1 MEICISNELI
11 HLRNDH
17 ISYVMGISDEGFVT
31 HLYFGKR
38 LESLN
43 TVNIYRRF
51 GLPESGKITLSGCQL
66 DPSLNGLLL
75 DRVPQEYP
83 SFGLGDNRQGSLTV
97 MQEDGTSTVDLRYV
111 SAVVTEEKPDLSG
124 LPATFGKG
132 KTLLLTLFDALL
144 QLEVELRYTIFDDC
158 DAIARSAVLRNK
170 GRQRLV
176 ITNAMS
182 LSLDMPDANYDL
194 LTLSGA
200 WAREREWVRRPL
212 VFGEQSV
219 STNYGASGHTTS
231 PFLALLTPGTTETQG
246 EVYAASLVYSGN
258 FYAGVEVDRFRKARV
273 RMGLNKDG
281 FAWQLAGGDAFC
293 TPEAVLVY
301 SANGLDGMSR
311 QFHCICAN
319 HLVRGQYAKAPRPIL
334 LNNWEATYFNFDEE
348 KLLKIA
354 QTAADVGIELFVLDD
369 GWFGHRD
376 NDRSSLGDWTTD
388 TRKLPDGLLA
398 LSKKIHAM
406 GLKFGLWF
414 EPEMISPDSELFRM
428 HPDWCIHIDGRP
440 NVESRHQLVLDLSR
454 PEVCQHMYNA
464 VARMLTDA
472 NIDYVKWD
480 MNRNFTCI
488 GSSYLRKDQQM
499 ELPHRYMLGLYG
511 VLERLTHDFPH
522 VLFESCAGGGG
533 RFDMG
538 MLHYMPQTWCSDN
551 TDALCRCEI
560 QYDTSLAFPPFAMGA
575 HVSAVPNHQTGRIT
589 PISTRGKV
597 AMSGCFGYELDLNK
611 LSADELK
618 EVRQQIRFVK
628 AHRMTLLYGD
638 FHRLLSPW
646 DGNDTAWMTVAPDQK
661 KAIFVLVR
669 SHATAYE
676 MPPLVKLQ
684 GLHPALVYKI
694 QETGECYT
702 GAELMQ
708 FGLCC
713 PLPDG
718 DAASVSYVLE
728 AVEEGEEQ

>member
-1 MEICISNELI
+1 M
-11 HLRNDH
+11 
-17 ISYVMGISDEGFVT
+17 
-31 HLYFGKR
+31 
-38 LESLN
+38 
-43 TVNIYRRF
+43 
-51 GLPESGKITLSGCQL
+51 
-66 DPSLNGLLL
+66 
-75 DRVPQEYP
+75 
-83 SFGLGDNRQGSLTV
+83 
-97 MQEDGTSTVDLRYV
+97 
-111 SAVVTEEKPDLSG
+111 
-124 LPATFGKG
+124 
-132 KTLLLTLFDALL
+132 
-144 QLEVELRYTIFDDC
+144 
-158 DAIARSAVLRNK
+158 
-170 GRQRLV
+170 
-176 ITNAMS
+176 
-182 LSLDMPDANYDL
+182 
-194 LTLSGA
+194 
-200 WAREREWVRRPL
+200 
-212 VFGEQSV
+212 
-219 STNYGASGHTTS
+219 
-231 PFLALLTPGTTETQG
+231 
-246 EVYAASLVYSGN
+246 LVYS
-258 FYAGVEVDRFRKARV
+258 D
-273 RMGLNKDG
+273 
-281 FAWQLAGGDAFC
+281 
-293 TPEAVLVY
+293 
-301 SANGLDGMSR
+301 NGLDGMSR

-428 HPDWCIHIDGRP
+428 HPGWCIHIDGRP

-488 GSSYLRKDQQM
+488 GSSYLRRDQQM

-669 SHATAYE
+669 SHAPAYE

-694 QETGECYT
+694 QETGESYT

-728 AVEEGEEQ
+728 AVAEGEEQ